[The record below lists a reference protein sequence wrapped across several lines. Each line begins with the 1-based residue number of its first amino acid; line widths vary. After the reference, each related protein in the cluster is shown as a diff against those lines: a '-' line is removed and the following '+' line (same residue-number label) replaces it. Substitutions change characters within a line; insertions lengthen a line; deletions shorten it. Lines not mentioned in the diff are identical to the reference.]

1 MLRSTL
7 LTFTLVASLSA
18 FAQAPPTPS
27 DGIRSQNIL
36 DLKPEVKP
44 DASSDPNYPQQNN
57 AERKKVQPGNNA
69 PMWRSIAA
77 GVEGYSSLPRSEA
90 PEAGVLIQAPVQYPG
105 SRRTT
110 AGEAWRQVRNN
121 WIIPY
126 GGALLLIMLGA
137 LALVYFTR
145 GPLGVHGSE
154 TGRKIERFTPF
165 ERSAHWANAIAF
177 SILAISGLVMAFG
190 KFFLLPVTGLTLFG
204 WLTYVLKNL
213 HNFAGPVFAVSLV
226 IIFLTFL
233 RDNWPQRG
241 DLTWLL
247 KIGGFF
253 DKNGIEPPS
262 HRFNV
267 GEKVVFWGG
276 VFLLGII
283 VVGSGL
289 VMDQLIPGVEYVRS
303 TMQITSM
310 IHGVAAVLMMTVFML
325 HIYLGTI
332 GMTGAYSAMRTG
344 YVDET
349 WAREHHGYW
358 YEDIRAGRI
367 PAQRSQPRILGEDV
381 ETARPA

>member
-190 KFFLLPVTGLTLFG
+190 KFILLPVTGLTLFG